1 MNITENYRKKP
12 MEQKR
17 KMSTERVIKEESE
30 NNKSE
35 VYMEEV
41 TRS

>member
-1 MNITENYRKKP
+1 

-41 TRS
+41 TRL